1 MFWQWLSIAAQRYWH
16 WLCRLLGTAS
26 DTVLVAGNQ
35 NGTQDIAQY
44 TKAMNL
50 FEHDC
55 VSPFSDS
62 PDSFITL
69 CTWMPADRSVGCRV
83 SIQKV
88 EAEKSEALTALQKIS
103 FWGSKILQEQWWT
116 MCHGHTSRCWHIS
129 CHCSCSDCNWWQE
142 GVNIKSNSK
151 KHYLKATCT
160 DKS

>member
-1 MFWQWLSIAAQRYWH
+1 MLVYCCTALLTLAT
-16 WLCRLLGTAS
+16 CRLLGNAS

-35 NGTQDIAQY
+35 NVTQDIAQY
-44 TKAMNL
+44 TKARDL

-88 EAEKSEALTALQKIS
+88 EAEKSKALQKIS

-116 MCHGHTSRCWHIS
+116 MCHTSRCWHIS
-129 CHCSCSDCNWWQE
+129 CHCSCSDCLGGKMSTSQTA
-142 GVNIKSNSK
+142 KSII
-151 KHYLKATCT
+151 YRVRVCT